1 MQLIFH
7 VISCNNAC
15 TRVNQETLEG
25 RRGSR
30 VRTTG
35 KKQFDH
41 YGKTL
46 IRSMSQI
53 RPESSVPS

>member
-1 MQLIFH
+1 MKLIFR

-15 TRVNQETLEG
+15 TRTRVNQETLEG

-35 KKQFDH
+35 KK
-41 YGKTL
+41 
-46 IRSMSQI
+46 
-53 RPESSVPS
+53 